1 MEPVFDPQTLKNFF
15 KSKKITQRKIADE
28 TGVSIQSVNAYVN
41 GKVAFG
47 KKMAAKW
54 SRLYGLSEVWLLT
67 GKGNMTDSDHKN
79 SCTEL
84 NDRNENI
91 IKKLDEL
98 CAHFN
103 KTLTVIESQQRT
115 IEMLIQTEKMAFQ
128 SSSTK
133 AL

>member
-1 MEPVFDPQTLKNFF
+1 MKPVFDPQILKNFF
-15 KSKKITQRKIADE
+15 KSKKITQRRIADE

-47 KKMAAKW
+47 KKVAAKW

-67 GKGNMTDSDHKN
+67 GKGNITDSDHRN
-79 SCTEL
+79 CSTEQ
-84 NDRNENI
+84 NDRQDNI

-115 IEMLIQTEKMAFQ
+115 IEMLIQTERMTLH
-128 SSSTK
+128 SNSTK
-133 AL
+133 ML